1 MILGF
6 LNTVLEYSLRMCMD
20 KDIPG
25 QKNIMGDNLREIII
39 CVGRDILYDLI
50 HSSSCHS
57 LFNTFLVLTLNPLY
71 VCIFI

>member
-1 MILGF
+1 
-6 LNTVLEYSLRMCMD
+6 MD

-57 LFNTFLVLTLNPLY
+57 LFNTFLVL
-71 VCIFI
+71 